1 MRAKANYTSLG
12 LMFVHP
18 YLSNPEACFG
28 FSSFE
33 KQTTNKDHENQ
44 LGNLSFFFFC
54 CRKHFI
60 FHTHTKKKN
69 RCIFFFLMFRARGKK
84 LYVISLL
91 KKRGRKEKCNFGKK
105 TILSSFLFPS
115 PMVPLSPSNTL
126 KGCCILSLAS
136 FEGNGLDCIQSNM
149 YPEPIS
155 YPAFSFFLLRW
166 DWENTGRTKKVE
178 KFKNQND
185 KKLNC

>member
-1 MRAKANYTSLG
+1 MSIRISQTQKLALAFHLLRNKLQIKTTKTNWEI
-12 LMFVHP
+12 
-18 YLSNPEACFG
+18 YLS
-28 FSSFE
+28 
-33 KQTTNKDHENQ
+33 
-44 LGNLSFFFFC
+44 SFFAVESILFF
-54 CRKHFI
+54 
-60 FHTHTKKKN
+60 THTLTRN

-84 LYVISLL
+84 LYVVSLL
-91 KKRGRKEKCNFGKK
+91 RKRGRKEKCNFGKK

-126 KGCCILSLAS
+126 KGCCTRSLAS
-136 FEGNGLDCIQSNM
+136 FEGNVLDCIQSNM

-178 KFKNQND
+178 KLKNKND
-185 KKLNC
+185 KT

>member
-1 MRAKANYTSLG
+1 
-12 LMFVHP
+12 MFVHP

-44 LGNLSFFFFC
+44 LGNLSFFFFAVESIL
-54 CRKHFI
+54 F
-60 FHTHTKKKN
+60 FTHTRN

-84 LYVISLL
+84 LYVVSLL

-126 KGCCILSLAS
+126 KGCCTRSLAS
-136 FEGNGLDCIQSNM
+136 FEGNVLDCIQSN
-149 YPEPIS
+149 PICTPNQFLILLS
-155 YPAFSFFLLRW
+155 VSFYF
-166 DWENTGRTKKVE
+166 GGIE
-178 KFKNQND
+178 KIRGERKR
-185 KKLNC
+185 